1 MPRYY
6 FDTRDNETFIADE
19 IGVDIA
25 SLEEVRTMVSTAM
38 AEFARDVLP
47 GSAFRTLAIEVRD
60 DFGPVLLVSLRFEIE
75 RVSDQKLT

>member
-1 MPRYY
+1 
-6 FDTRDNETFIADE
+6 
-19 IGVDIA
+19 
-25 SLEEVRTMVSTAM
+25 MVSTAM

-75 RVSDQKLT
+75 RVSARN